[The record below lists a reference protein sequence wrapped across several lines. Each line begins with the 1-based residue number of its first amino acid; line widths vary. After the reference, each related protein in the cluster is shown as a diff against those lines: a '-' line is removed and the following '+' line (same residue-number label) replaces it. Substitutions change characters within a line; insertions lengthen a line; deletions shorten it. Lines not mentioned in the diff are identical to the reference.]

1 MIRRMGTE
9 GERTVFTLP
18 GKAAAVLTALLI
30 CFCGTGYADSGRAA
44 SLQDFAAALETHT
57 MQLDDDFTIPCEAS
71 VIRQLKQPSPIGED
85 G

>member
-44 SLQDFAAALETHT
+44 SLMTLPFPATL
-57 MQLDDDFTIPCEAS
+57 
-71 VIRQLKQPSPIGED
+71 PSSGS
-85 G
+85 